1 MAVRNARPPFH
12 PFTAGISRRRFLR
25 GTAGAG
31 LAVAAAGTAVATSG
45 CARVDLTDEPGGGT
59 LLKRL
64 RDRGSVRVGFANE
77 APYSFLDKNA
87 DLTGEAAELAKVIFE
102 RLGVP
107 KVDPVPAD
115 FGALIAGLRSGL
127 FDIIGAGMSVT
138 PKRCEAVA
146 FTDPEFNA
154 SEAFLVPRGN
164 PKGLKTMADAA
175 ASGATVGVLLGAVE
189 ADIAEKSGVPDGKI
203 VRFADQPSAF
213 DGVAGGRVDAV
224 ALTSI
229 SLRWG
234 LKQRSG
240 LNLEVTPPYRPIVDG
255 QEFLAAA
262 GAFAV
267 RPDQTGF
274 VEAFNRELHVLRDS
288 GELLRIQQPF
298 GFTKDD
304 VPAPDLTA
312 EKVCQG

>member
-1 MAVRNARPPFH
+1 MFATGV
-12 PFTAGISRRRFLR
+12 SRRRFLR
-25 GTAGAG
+25 GSAGAG
-31 LAVAAAGTAVATSG
+31 LALAVAGTAAATSG
-45 CARVDLTDEPGGGT
+45 CSQVDLSNEPGGGT

-77 APYSFLDKNA
+77 APYSFLDKDA
-87 DLTGEAAELAKVIFE
+87 DLTGEAAELAKVIFK

-107 KVDPVPAD
+107 KIDPVPAD

-127 FDIIGAGMSVT
+127 FDIIGAGMSIT
-138 PKRCEAVA
+138 PTRCKAVL

-154 SEAFLVPRGN
+154 SEAFLVPKGN
-164 PKGLKTMADAA
+164 PKGIKTMQDAA
-175 ASGATVGVLLGAVE
+175 AAGITVGVLLGAVE
-189 ADIAEKSGVPDGKI
+189 ADIAEKSGVSPGKI
-203 VRFADQPSAF
+203 IRFADQPSAF
-213 DGVAGGRVDAV
+213 DGVAGARVDAV

-240 LNLEVTPPYRPIVDG
+240 LNLEVTPPYRPIIDG

-262 GAFAV
+262 GGFAV
-267 RPDQTGF
+267 RPDQTDF
-274 VEAFNRELHVLRDS
+274 TAAFNRELHVLRDS
-288 GELLRIQQPF
+288 GQLLAIQAPF
-298 GFTKDD
+298 GFTQDD